1 MWELLS
7 CYSSSKFNVRPCR
20 ATPPLMLLPGMAIM
34 PHTSMISANSMLS
47 TQCPLIIVWVC
58 VFSVLISIETSVQ
71 HCCWGNIQAYVSIP
85 DMHFKWENFDLLP
98 PPSLS
103 LPLPPL
109 CLFLFPLRT
118 MLTCY
123 WAFCIPHG
131 LTLARVGWGRVNP
144 ITSCVVITRWL
155 DKGQNSKLFL
165 SKTVIQ

>member
-7 CYSSSKFNVRPCR
+7 CYSSSKFNVLPCR

-71 HCCWGNIQAYVSIP
+71 HKIVEEI
-85 DMHFKWENFDLLP
+85 FKHMFQSETCISNGKTLIYCP
-98 PPSLS
+98 PPHSLS
-103 LPLPPL
+103 LPFPPL
-109 CLFLFPLRT
+109 SLFLFPLRT

-131 LTLARVGWGRVNP
+131 LTVGWGRVDP
-144 ITSCVVITRWL
+144 ITTCVVITRWL